1 MIVIDTSALMAILLG
16 EPGAEACRSAI
27 DAPSDILIA
36 APTLTET
43 LIVAAG
49 RKLHGEM
56 ARLIDDL
63 ALTVIPL
70 SEDLAYAAL
79 RGYLRWGKGFHPAGL
94 NLGDSFAYA
103 LAEDRD
109 CPLLYVGNDFAR
121 TDVRSAIKSAA

>member
-16 EPGAEACRSAI
+16 EPGAEACRGAI
-27 DAPSDILIA
+27 DVQSEILIA

-63 ALTVIPL
+63 VLTVIPL
-70 SEDLAYAAL
+70 SEDLAYAAI

-103 LAEDRD
+103 LAKDRD
-109 CPLLYVGNDFAR
+109 CPLLYVGDDFTQADIR
-121 TDVRSAIKSAA
+121 PAI